1 MCYVYVYVCALA
13 IEDVAKV
20 KVMLHGRQFSA
31 ARYGV
36 TFVYHFR
43 LCFGKMSDAFVF
55 RCSERINKKR
65 QHTCGSVCCE
75 ILESQTFPIGST
87 HFTHIHAR
95 HRVTKSSSRTGE
107 GGKTA
112 CPDSIYLQHWTRL
125 INIRAINGHV
135 NCVPAV
141 SAELHTNGSK

>member
-1 MCYVYVYVCALA
+1 MFVCVCALT

-20 KVMLHGRQFSA
+20 KVMLHGRQFPA

-55 RCSERINKKR
+55 RCSERINKNGNTHVVLSAAR
-65 QHTCGSVCCE
+65 YWNHNISDWFHT
-75 ILESQTFPIGST
+75 F
-87 HFTHIHAR
+87 HR
-95 HRVTKSSSRTGE
+95 HTRAPPRYKIVIAHWE

-112 CPDSIYLQHWTRL
+112 CQDSIYLQHWTRL
-125 INIRAINGHV
+125 IAINGHV
-135 NCVPAV
+135 NGVPAV